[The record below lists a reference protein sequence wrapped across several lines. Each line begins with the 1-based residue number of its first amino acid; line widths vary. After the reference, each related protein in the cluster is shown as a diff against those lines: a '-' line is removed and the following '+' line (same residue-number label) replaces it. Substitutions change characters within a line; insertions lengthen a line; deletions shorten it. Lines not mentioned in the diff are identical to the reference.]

1 MSWARQA
8 SELVQLLR
16 KPRATARHARIEIS
30 LRNVNQLFN
39 SMDPSPFLEKD
50 LDHDAEE
57 FLVGWAQ
64 EHPREQPL
72 ELVLHL
78 QELPLGTEAEHKLRD
93 AVRNY
98 FVYRARLSQMSLREL
113 LRQGRV
119 SLGVGLGFLAAL
131 LLASDYLATHAQG
144 TLAGI
149 VQESLSIGGWVA
161 MWRPLQIYLY
171 DWWPIRNR
179 SRLYERMGRMD
190 VVLRKARD

>member
-1 MSWARQA
+1 VRDLLSAR
-8 SELVQLLR
+8 
-16 KPRATARHARIEIS
+16 KRHARGRIEIS

-64 EHPREQPL
+64 EHPRDRPL

-78 QELPLGTEAEHKLRD
+78 QEWPQDAQAALRVRT

-98 FVYRARLSQMSLREL
+98 FLYRARLTGIELRQL
-113 LRQGRV
+113 LRQGQM
-119 SLGVGLGFLAAL
+119 SLLIGLSFLAGCL
-131 LLASDYLATHAQG
+131 LLSDYLATHAQG
-144 TLAGI
+144 ALAGI

-179 SRLYERMGRMD
+179 GRLYRRMSR
-190 VVLRKARD
+190 VAVSLRQPGQTPAAG

>member
-1 MSWARQA
+1 MPKAH
-8 SELVQLLR
+8 
-16 KPRATARHARIEIS
+16 PATTRHSRGRIEIS

-57 FLVGWAQ
+57 FLVGWAA
-64 EHPREQPL
+64 EHPRDRPL
-72 ELVLHL
+72 ELILHL
-78 QELPLGTEAEHKLRD
+78 QEWPREPHAEQTVRD

-98 FVYRARLSQMSLREL
+98 FVYRSRLSDMEFRQL
-113 LRQGRV
+113 LRQGQF
-119 SLGVGLGFLAAL
+119 SLMIGLTFLAGCL
-131 LLASDYLATHAQG
+131 LLSDYMATYVQG
-144 TLAGI
+144 AFIGI

-179 SRLYERMGRMD
+179 GRIYQWMSRMD
-190 VVLRKARD
+190 VILQQVKVHAA

>member
-1 MSWARQA
+1 MRDLLSAR
-8 SELVQLLR
+8 R
-16 KPRATARHARIEIS
+16 RHARGRIEIS

-64 EHPREQPL
+64 EHPRDRPL

-78 QELPLGTEAEHKLRD
+78 QEWPQETDAALRVRD

-98 FVYRARLSQMSLREL
+98 FLYRARLSGIELRQL
-113 LRQGRV
+113 LRQGQV
-119 SLGVGLGFLAAL
+119 SLLIGLSFLAAC
-131 LLASDYLATHAQG
+131 LLASDYLATHTQG
-144 TLAGI
+144 ALAGI

-179 SRLYERMGRMD
+179 GRLYRRMSR
-190 VVLRKARD
+190 VAVSLRQPGQTPAAG